1 MRAKQAGFT
10 LIELVVVI
18 VILGIL
24 AATALPKLQS
34 MDVEAKKAVNQGAVA
49 AIKSAAVISYGKNK
63 AASTFASIAAQA
75 DIDSN
80 VSFSG
85 NCGASGG
92 GTITAQYAGATPAAD
107 VTFTLPAE
115 LCVN

>member
-1 MRAKQAGFT
+1 MQAKQAGFT

-34 MDVEAKKAVNQGAVA
+34 LDSSAKTAVLQASQA
-49 AIKSAAVISYGKNK
+49 ALNSAAVITYGSVK
-63 AASTFASIAAQA
+63 AASTFSTIKGQTTL
-75 DIDSN
+75 DSKVN
-80 VSFSG
+80 SSG
-85 NCGASGG
+85 NCGGSGG
-92 GTITAQYAGATPAAD
+92 GTITLTYNSPAEATQS
-107 VTFTLPAE
+107 FTLPAE

>member
-34 MDVEAKKAVNQGAVA
+34 LDSTAKTAVLQASQA
-49 AIKSAAVISYGKNK
+49 ALTSAAVITFGSVKV
-63 AASTFASIAAQA
+63 ASTFATIKGQTTLDAKV
-75 DIDSN
+75 N
-80 VSFSG
+80 TSG
-85 NCGASGG
+85 TCGASGG
-92 GTITAQYAGATPAAD
+92 GTITLTYNSPAEATQ
-107 VTFTLPAE
+107 TFTLPTD